1 MKVKNNYNRCEVI
14 PYLVFFG
21 LILIRHCFIDANFG
35 DDLWFSTVLND
46 KTLGTYLHWRY
57 TTWSS
62 RLIVEMIL
70 IFFAEKN
77 IWLWRIADSLV
88 FLLLMYSLSEVFIE
102 KGKKKYGNWILAA
115 LILCYPIDQLS
126 SAGWIATTLNYLWP
140 LSFGAFAL
148 IVVKK
153 NLMNEK
159 VSGLQEFATILCMIY
174 AANTEQ
180 MGAIL
185 FCVYLIFGIYLWVRK
200 RKVYKVLIFNMLIA
214 AMSLAFILTCPGNK
228 ARAMSELIWF
238 NGFESLS
245 LLEKLGYGYVS
256 TTTFLIENI
265 NIVYLIFLIVMALYM
280 IESFK
285 EKSFKVVGTMRRCEI
300 FSVN

>member
-102 KGKKKYGNWILAA
+102 KGINVNLKVSHFYSKRLLESEPLKKY
-115 LILCYPIDQLS
+115 
-126 SAGWIATTLNYLWP
+126 
-140 LSFGAFAL
+140 
-148 IVVKK
+148 
-153 NLMNEK
+153 
-159 VSGLQEFATILCMIY
+159 
-174 AANTEQ
+174 
-180 MGAIL
+180 
-185 FCVYLIFGIYLWVRK
+185 
-200 RKVYKVLIFNMLIA
+200 
-214 AMSLAFILTCPGNK
+214 
-228 ARAMSELIWF
+228 SE
-238 NGFESLS
+238 
-245 LLEKLGYGYVS
+245 
-256 TTTFLIENI
+256 
-265 NIVYLIFLIVMALYM
+265 
-280 IESFK
+280 
-285 EKSFKVVGTMRRCEI
+285 
-300 FSVN
+300 